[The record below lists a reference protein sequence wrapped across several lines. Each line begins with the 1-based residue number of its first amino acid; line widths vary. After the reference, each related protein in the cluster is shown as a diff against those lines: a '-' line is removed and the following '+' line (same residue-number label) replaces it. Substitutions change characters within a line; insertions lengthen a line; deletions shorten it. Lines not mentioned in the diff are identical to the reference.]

1 MKRIYFSEHKAIV
14 ADEKERLYQF
24 VEISKA
30 QMIYEQEQAVLKSV
44 QALDLK
50 EGFLI
55 EMGYVKI

>member
-1 MKRIYFSEHKAIV
+1 MKRIYFNEHKAIV
-14 ADEKERLYQF
+14 ADEEDRLYQF

-30 QMIYEQEQAVLKSV
+30 QMIYEQEKAVLKSV